1 MNKQKELTMNKLTKI
16 GASALCGSLA
26 AISTANA
33 GELAVSGGVALTWT
47 SLTGQVTGNPIGM
60 ASNLTFAGS
69 GELDN
74 GWNVALS
81 IAQGDAGA
89 YSNTNIT
96 IGVPGVGDFRV
107 DQGVSGTGIQR
118 MDDNTPSVWE
128 EADGAGLSAGIT
140 KVAGV
145 SAGANIEFTPS
156 ATPDGLTV
164 RVAWSPDADG
174 GSTTGDKAAGGD
186 SGVQGSGW
194 DLTAEIGSELT
205 GIDGL
210 TIYGGISEVDQNQNG
225 AKVNGDSSET
235 VLGAKYAMGGFTVGY
250 QVNDDETGVTAA
262 TSYDNTMYSVT
273 FSVNDDLSIGYNHV
287 ESDKQG
293 GNTAEAESFQVAY
306 TMGGA
311 TISISDVDVTNQ
323 AHGTASTADLEAT
336 IVKLGLAF

>member
-1 MNKQKELTMNKLTKI
+1 
-16 GASALCGSLA
+16 
-26 AISTANA
+26 
-33 GELAVSGGVALTWT
+33 
-47 SLTGQVTGNPIGM
+47 M

-118 MDDNTPSVWE
+118 MDDMTPSVWE

-140 KVAGV
+140 KVTGV

-156 ATPDGLTV
+156 TTPDGLTI
-164 RVAWSPDADG
+164 RAAWSPDADG

-186 SGVQGSGW
+186 SGIQGSGW
-194 DLTAEIGSELT
+194 DLTAEVSSDLHGME
-205 GIDGL
+205 GL
-210 TIYGGISEVDQNQNG
+210 TIYGGISQVEQNQNG
-225 AKVNGDSSET
+225 GKVNGDSDET
-235 VLGAKYAMGGFTVGY
+235 VMGIKYAMGGFTVGW
-250 QVNDDETGVTAA
+250 QQNDDETGLTA
-262 TSYDNTMYSVT
+262 TTDYENTMYSVT

-311 TISISDVDVTNQ
+311 TLSVSDVSVENK
-323 AHGTASTADLEAT
+323 AHGTASSADLEAT